1 MPCRVPSWWQCWPVH
16 TLFRKRTPRS
26 TSATAPL
33 KVRLEVAAGVESAV
47 SVSKLMPISAVLQ
60 PTKSIRQNLFDLGST
75 AKLSKKM
82 HGC

>member
-1 MPCRVPSWWQCWPVH
+1 MQGSFAVAVLACAHLV
-16 TLFRKRTPRS
+16 LKGTPRS

-33 KVRLEVAAGVESAV
+33 KVRLDVAAGVESAV
-47 SVSKLMPISAVLQ
+47 SVSKLMPSSAVLQ
-60 PTKSIRQNLFDLGST
+60 PKKSIRQNLFDLGCI